1 MRIRADRRLAMKKI
15 ISVLAILVAFAL
27 SSQATWAGESFQK
40 VYSDE
45 NVDAYKYHKTSLF
58 GRDLAGV
65 TIVGK
70 QKSQSPILRLQYG
83 STTVSETTTTFS
95 RCKERKEGRLTQAY
109 FVGEEKKVIKQAGFH
124 DAVNPANGQQ
134 AWSTTVGGDGPS
146 TGNLA
151 VPALISGGAFVGGN
165 AVAPGM
171 SVVTNAVVKGV
182 SATGGKGGSAFQ
194 AQGQKSVNDNAN
206 NNALTN
212 TNTGTNTNTNSATGT
227 GTGTA
232 AATSN

>member
-1 MRIRADRRLAMKKI
+1 MRKNIV
-15 ISVLAILVAFAL
+15 SVLTILAVLAFFC
-27 SSQATWAGESFQK
+27 QATWAGESFKK

-70 QKSQSPILRLQYG
+70 QPQQSPILRLQYG

-109 FVGEEKKVIKQAGFH
+109 FVGEERKVVKQAGFQ
-124 DAVNPANGQQ
+124 DAVNPANGQRP
-134 AWSTTVGGDGPS
+134 WNTTVGGDGAS

-151 VPALISGGAFVGGN
+151 VPALLIGAGNGLGGWGAGQARTVLNAFGGN
-165 AVAPGM
+165 ATGG
-171 SVVTNAVVKGV
+171 NAAGGQGG
-182 SATGGKGGSAFQ
+182 TGGKVGPITNI
-194 AQGQKSVNDNAN
+194 NDNTN
-206 NNALTN
+206 INPN
-212 TNTGTNTNTNSATGT
+212 TNIIKVNTVSGSSSSASGT
-227 GTGTA
+227 GVGVGVG
-232 AATSN
+232 N